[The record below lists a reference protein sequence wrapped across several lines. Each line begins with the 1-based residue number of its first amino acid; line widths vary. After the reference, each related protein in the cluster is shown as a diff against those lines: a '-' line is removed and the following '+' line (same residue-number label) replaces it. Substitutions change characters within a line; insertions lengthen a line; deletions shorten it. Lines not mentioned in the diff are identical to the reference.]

1 MTTVERRDEQ
11 LDSGHLAVL
20 GHRLLSAAAV
30 VAGAITTIRDSDA
43 PMTSGQQVLLQDA
56 MDRNL
61 DAITEIAR
69 SLIHGD
75 GRA

>member
-11 LDSGHLAVL
+11 LDSGYLAIV
-20 GHRLLSAAAV
+20 GHRLLGAAAV
-30 VAGAITTIRDSDA
+30 VEGAITTIRESDA

-56 MDRNL
+56 MARNL
-61 DAITEIAR
+61 ETVTEIAR

-75 GRA
+75 GRS